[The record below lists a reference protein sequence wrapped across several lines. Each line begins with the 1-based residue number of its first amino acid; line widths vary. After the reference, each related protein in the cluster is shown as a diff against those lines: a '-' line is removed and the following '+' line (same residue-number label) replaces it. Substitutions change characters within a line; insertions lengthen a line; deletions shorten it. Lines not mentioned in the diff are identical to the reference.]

1 MMGDV
6 STTPVVEPSAN
17 ASRLRRALLV
27 GRAAMA
33 LLILAAVVG
42 QLVVSLGFWAERGD
56 PDIGQNLVN
65 FFSFFTIQSNL
76 LAMVVLGVLVAAQLG
91 RPRIGRRFDVLLLC
105 ATTYMVVTGVVYNI
119 LLRGIE
125 LPQGSTLGWSNEVLH
140 LVAPLWML
148 LDWLLSPRRREL
160 RWRDLGVV
168 AIYPLVWLAYTLL
181 RAPLVD
187 DTFASGNPSWYP
199 YPFLNPANHDGGY
212 AGVAVMC
219 VVVATIVVAG
229 GALLLWFA
237 RWRGARTAPAAGEA
251 RP

>member
-1 MMGDV
+1 M

-27 GRAAMA
+27 GRAAIA
-33 LLILAAVVG
+33 LLILAAVIG
-42 QLVVSLGFWAERGD
+42 QLVVSLGFWTERGD
-56 PDIGQNLVN
+56 PDIGQNVGN

-76 LAMVVLGVLVAAQLG
+76 LAMVTLGVLVAAQLG

-105 ATTYMVVTGVVYNI
+105 ATTYMVVTGIVYNI

-181 RAPLVD
+181 RAPLID
-187 DTFASGNPSWYP
+187 DTFASGKPYWYP
-199 YPFLNPANHDGGY
+199 YPFLDPANHDGGF

-219 VVVATIVVAG
+219 VVVAAIVVAG

-237 RWRGARTAPAAGEA
+237 RWRGARTAAAVDA